1 MMNELAALPLLL
13 TADEAAVLLR
23 TTRKAI
29 YIMAGRRKLPGV
41 THIGRRVLIRRDDLL
56 HWLDQNRRAP
66 SLKESQR

>member
-29 YIMAGRRKLPGV
+29 YIMAGRRQLPGV